1 MIFDMKKIY
10 YYPSAPRGGYKNPY
24 STNYKEALKANFKLL
39 DDSSKAKYTAMF
51 SFLKYAFLADVFVLN
66 WVEDVAFAKLH
77 RFKFLIVYF
86 SLLIIRLRKK
96 KIVWML
102 HNMHPHKGI
111 TPMTK
116 FIQRYLFNNATL
128 IIAHS
133 KAAAEF
139 ARQNSKVKVC
149 YLCHPFVD
157 IETKPLEVSVPKSD
171 ILIWGEIL
179 PYKGVPEF
187 LSLPFAKQFNVRI
200 IGRCKDPILDEKI
213 KALCSENIS
222 YENRKISF
230 DELKALIGKTR
241 YVLFPYVGD
250 CVSSSG
256 ALIDTLTL
264 GGCVVGPNVGA
275 FKDLQEE
282 GICLTYHNEEDL
294 FKLLKSDISVDKA
307 LVSRFI
313 KDNSWANLSRF
324 LVENVG

>member
-1 MIFDMKKIY
+1 MRKIY

-24 STNYKEALKANFKLL
+24 SSNYKEALKENFILL

-51 SFLKYAFLADVFVLN
+51 SFLKYSFLADVFVLN

-77 RFKFLIVYF
+77 RFKFLIVF
-86 SLLIIRLRKK
+86 GSLLIIRIRKK

-116 FIQRYLFNNATL
+116 FIQRYLFNNAYL

-139 ARQNSKVKVC
+139 ARQNSNRKVC
-149 YLCHPFVD
+149 YLCHPFVS
-157 IETKPLEVSVPKSD
+157 IQTKPFEVPKQKID

-187 LSLPFAKQFNVRI
+187 LSLPFAKQFHVRI
-200 IGRCKDPILDEKI
+200 IGRCKDTVLDEKI
-213 KALCSENIS
+213 KGFCSDNIK

-230 DELKALIGKTR
+230 DELKALIDKTR
-241 YVLFPYVGD
+241 YVLFPYIGD

-275 FKDLQEE
+275 FKDLKEE
-282 GICLTYHNEEDL
+282 GVCLTYQNEEE
-294 FKLLKSDISVDKA
+294 LLYLLNSNVLIDKKVVA
-307 LVSRFI
+307 DFI
-313 KDNSWANLSRF
+313 QKNSWKNLSCF
-324 LVENVG
+324 LVKEIEN

>member
-1 MIFDMKKIY
+1 MISDMKKIY

-24 STNYKEALKANFKLL
+24 STNYKNALKANFKLL
-39 DDSSKAKYTAMF
+39 DDYPKAKYTAMF
-51 SFLKYAFLADVFVLN
+51 SFLKYAFLADIFVLN

-77 RFKFLIVYF
+77 RFKFLIVYLSF
-86 SLLIIRLRKK
+86 LIIRLRKK

-111 TPMTK
+111 TPMTN
-116 FIQRYLFNNATL
+116 FIQCYLFHNADL
-128 IIAHS
+128 VIAHS

-157 IETKPLEVSVPKSD
+157 ITTTPIDVPNQKID

-187 LSLPFAKQFNVRI
+187 LSLPFIKQFDMRI
-200 IGRCKDPILDEKI
+200 IGRCKDALLDEKI
-213 KALCSENIS
+213 KALCSPNIK

-241 YVLFPYVGD
+241 YVLFPYIGD

-282 GICLTYHNEEDL
+282 GVCLTYHNNEEL
-294 FKLLKSDISVDKA
+294 FDLLKNDTVVDKA
-307 LVSRFI
+307 RISRFI
-313 KDNSWANLSRF
+313 KDNSWANLSIF
-324 LVENVG
+324 LEKNIG

>member
-1 MIFDMKKIY
+1 MPDMKKIY

-39 DDSSKAKYTAMF
+39 DDTPRAKYTAMF
-51 SFLKYAFLADVFVLN
+51 SFLKYALLADVFVLN

-96 KIVWML
+96 RIVWML

-116 FIQRYLFNNATL
+116 FIQRYLFNNADL

-149 YLCHPFVD
+149 YLCHPFVGISTSPVD
-157 IETKPLEVSVPKSD
+157 VPNQNID

-187 LSLPFAKQFNVRI
+187 LSLPFVKQFNVRI
-200 IGRCKDPILDEKI
+200 IGRCKDTLLDEKI
-213 KALCSENIS
+213 KDLCSPNIK

-230 DELKALIGKTR
+230 DELKALIDKTR

-282 GICLTYHNEEDL
+282 GVCLTYHSNEEL
-294 FKLLKSDISVDKA
+294 FDLLKNDIAVDKA
-307 LVSRFI
+307 RISRFI
-313 KDNSWANLSRF
+313 KDNSWANLSNF
-324 LVENVG
+324 LAKNIG